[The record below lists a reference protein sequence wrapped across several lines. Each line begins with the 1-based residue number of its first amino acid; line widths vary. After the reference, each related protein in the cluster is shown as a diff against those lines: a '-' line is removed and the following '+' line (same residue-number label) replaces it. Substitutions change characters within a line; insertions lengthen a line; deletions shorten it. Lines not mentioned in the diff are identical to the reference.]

1 MKIQY
6 ACLLF
11 LSARLTFGHDQRLLV
26 HEDALHACNSLVD
39 DFPGLVVFPHDPE
52 YTSQQNQYWASNQAD
67 SHPNCRLVPR
77 TSEDVSSLVS
87 QLASLEREDDDDVK
101 FAIASGGHHTAE
113 GASNLD
119 DGITLDL
126 SGLDSIALDQRPD
139 HASIEVGTGA
149 RWLDVYQYLEPR
161 GVMVSGARVASVGVG
176 GYLLGG
182 GISIFAS
189 QHGWSGD
196 VVEAIELVLANGTI
210 LQSNETHHAGL
221 FAALKGGGSNFGI
234 ATKFRL
240 KTFPAQQLHMALLA
254 FSQEQIPLLL
264 QELTTFARNA
274 HVDPATSVDLSIGF
288 DGATAQVVYV
298 LMLTHLGP
306 HPDESSLWR
315 PFFEIPALSRS
326 AQHDTS
332 LTEMAEM
339 MEFNNP
345 PGFRQHK
352 VTFTVHNDAVLLHQ
366 LAELFSSTMQNDSL
380 HIDGYFRSGM
390 LVQPLTLPHMHFARE
405 HGRANFLGL
414 DDEQDPLIL
423 LSIESRWLLRSH
435 DEIYTTTLAKLLGQC
450 EALATSKANP
460 LLHPFRYINY
470 AAAGQDAFALLRHQR
485 RHGHGHKHQ
494 ALEEARMLRRLYD
507 PTGFFDRRLNN
518 PFKI

>member
-1 MKIQY
+1 MLY
-6 ACLLF
+6 T
-11 LSARLTFGHDQRLLV
+11 R
-26 HEDALHACNSLVD
+26 LVD

-176 GYLLGG
+176 GYLLGERT
-182 GISIFAS
+182 A
-189 QHGWSGD
+189 Q
-196 VVEAIELVLANGTI
+196 LVLANGTI

-414 DDEQDPLIL
+414 DDEQDPLIQ
-423 LSIESRWLLRSH
+423 SRWLLRSH

>member
-1 MKIQY
+1 MLY
-6 ACLLF
+6 T
-11 LSARLTFGHDQRLLV
+11 R
-26 HEDALHACNSLVD
+26 LVD
-39 DFPGLVVFPHDPE
+39 DFPGLVVFPRDPE

-87 QLASLEREDDDDVK
+87 LLASLGEEDRDDDVK

-126 SGLDSIALDQRPD
+126 SGLDSIALDQTPD

-196 VVEAIELVLANGTI
+196 VVEAIEARLTPERTPQLVLANGTI
-210 LQSNETHHAGL
+210 LQSNETHHTGL

-240 KTFPAQQLHMALLA
+240 KTIPAQQLHMALLV
-254 FSQEQIPLLL
+254 FSQKEIPILL

-288 DGATAQVVYV
+288 DGATSQVVYV

-315 PFFEIPALSRS
+315 PFLEIPALSRS
-326 AQHDTS
+326 VQHDAS

-414 DDEQDPLIL
+414 DDEQDPLIQ
-423 LSIESRWLLRSH
+423 SRWLLRSH
-435 DEIYTTTLAKLLGQC
+435 DEIYTRTLAKLLGQC

-470 AAAGQDAFALLRHQR
+470 AAAGQDAFALLRQR
-485 RHGHGHKHQ
+485 KGHGHGHKHQ

-507 PTGFFDRRLNN
+507 PTGFFDRRLNS